1 MVMTQELV
9 AGLLGVR
16 RESVTEAAGQLR
28 DAGYIR
34 YRRGHISI
42 LDRIGL
48 ESRACECYGIVKK
61 EFSRLLPPLAQGQSV
76 PGRPS
81 TVPV

>member
-1 MVMTQELV
+1 MTQELV

-16 RESVTEAAGQLR
+16 RESIAEAAGKLR

-42 LDRIGL
+42 LDPIGL
-48 ESRACECYGIVKK
+48 QSHACECYGVVNK
-61 EFSRLLPPLAQGQSV
+61 ELGRLLPRVGTQISPLRQVTS
-76 PGRPS
+76 RP
-81 TVPV
+81 